1 MKTHKLISTVL
12 FAMNL
17 AMAQT
22 PEEAVTF
29 LENETGVGIK
39 AQAMGNAFTA
49 VADDYSASYWNPAG
63 LTQLKAHELSGDL
76 YHLKFSNQATFEG
89 STMNDDRTFTK
100 WSSIG
105 FAYKF
110 PTTQGSFV
118 MSFGYNR
125 FKDYDSFL
133 NFSGYSLLSNGLE
146 FELEDPEGVFQ
157 YYPFDKNVNQTEEIY
172 QDGNLSAWTLAGGV
186 ELSPRF
192 ALGLTVNFYSG
203 KSRYL
208 FDFYQDDVN
217 NFYNQYP
224 ANYDSYELH
233 NRIDSEFAGWGVKIG
248 GLFHINKSFRLGL
261 TLDLPTSLEVSERY
275 SANDILYFDDAY
287 SSEYDLGSGEWVYL
301 VNYPYKVSGGIA
313 FDMNTL
319 LVAGS
324 FEYRDWSQVEFDV
337 PDEFEVNEDYDAL
350 LSENQF
356 FSEQFRPV
364 LSYAAGAEFRLPG
377 TGLKLRGGY
386 RYVPSPFID
395 NDEKLKR
402 QFYSA
407 GVGFDIDNQATINF
421 GYTIGK
427 WRHSSFDSY
436 TPGGTYEIV
445 KSERFTA
452 GITYRM

>member
-1 MKTHKLISTVL
+1 MKTIKLILVVL
-12 FAMNL
+12 LAINL
-17 AMAQT
+17 VIAQT

-29 LENETGVGIK
+29 FENETGIGVK

-63 LTQLKAHELSGDL
+63 LTQLKAHELSGDF

-89 STMNDDRTFTK
+89 NTMNEDRTFTK
-100 WSSIG
+100 WSSVG

-118 MSFGYNR
+118 LSFGYNR

-133 NFSGYSLLSNGLE
+133 NFSGYTMLSNGLE
-146 FELEDPEGVFQ
+146 FELEDPEGEFQ
-157 YYPFDKNVNQTEEIY
+157 YYPFDKNVMQTEEIY

-208 FDFYQDDVN
+208 FDFYQDDVDDY
-217 NFYNQYP
+217 YNLYP
-224 ANYDSYELH
+224 ANYNSYELH
-233 NRIDSEFAGWGVKIG
+233 QKIDSRFAGWGVKLG
-248 GLFHINKSFRLGL
+248 GLFHLNESFRLGL
-261 TLDLPTSLEVSERY
+261 TVDFPTSLEVSERY

-319 LVAGS
+319 MVAGS

-350 LSENQF
+350 LSDNQF

-364 LSYAAGAEFRLPG
+364 LSYAAGAEFRISG
-377 TGLKLRGGY
+377 TGLKLRAGY

-402 QFYSA
+402 QYYSA
-407 GVGFDIDNQATINF
+407 GFGFDIDEQATINF

-427 WRHSSFDSY
+427 WRHSSLDSY
-436 TPGGTYEIV
+436 TPGGTFEVV

>member
-1 MKTHKLISTVL
+1 
-12 FAMNL
+12 
-17 AMAQT
+17 MAQT

-29 LENETGVGIK
+29 LENESGIGVK

-89 STMNDDRTFTK
+89 FTKNDDRTFTK

-133 NFSGYSLLSNGLE
+133 NFSGYTMLSNGLE
-146 FELEDPEGVFQ
+146 FELEDPEGEFQ
-157 YYPFDKNVNQTEEIY
+157 YYPFDKNVMQTEEIY

-208 FDFYQDDVN
+208 FDFYQDDIDDL
-217 NFYNQYP
+217 YNQYP
-224 ANYDSYELH
+224 ANYTRYELH
-233 NRIDSEFAGWGVKIG
+233 QRIDSKFAGWGVKLG
-248 GLFHINKSFRLGL
+248 GLFHLNESFRLGL
-261 TLDLPTSLEVSERY
+261 AVDFPTSLEVSEKY
-275 SANDILYFDDAY
+275 SANDVLYFDDAY
-287 SSEYDLGSGEWVYL
+287 SSDYDLGSGEWVYL
-301 VNYPYKVSGGIA
+301 INYPYKVSGGIA

-324 FEYRDWSQVEFDV
+324 FEYRDWSQVQFDV
-337 PDEFEVNEDYDAL
+337 PDEFEVNDDYNSL
-350 LSENQF
+350 LNENQF
-356 FSEQFRPV
+356 FSEEFRPV
-364 LSYAAGAEFRLPG
+364 LSYAAGAEFRIPG

-386 RYVPSPFID
+386 RYIPSPFID
-395 NDEKLKR
+395 DDEKLKR
-402 QFYSA
+402 QYYTA
-407 GVGFDIDNQATINF
+407 GLGFDIDDQATINF
-421 GYTIGK
+421 GYSIGK

-436 TPGGTYEIV
+436 TPGGTYEVV

>member
-1 MKTHKLISTVL
+1 MIHSI
-12 FAMNL
+12 F
-17 AMAQT
+17 AQT

-29 LENETGVGIK
+29 WENETGIGVK

-63 LTQLKAHELSGDL
+63 LTQLKKHELQGDL
-76 YHLKFSNQATFEG
+76 YHLKLNNQATFEG
-89 STMNDDRTFTK
+89 STLEDNRSFTK
-100 WSSIG
+100 WSSLG

-125 FKDYDSFL
+125 FKDYDDFL
-133 NFSGYSLLSNGLE
+133 NFSGYSMLSNGLE
-146 FELEDPEGVFQ
+146 FELEDPEGEYQ
-157 YYPFDKNVNQTEEIY
+157 YYPFDKDVMRTEEIY

-186 ELSPRF
+186 ELSERF

-208 FDFYQDDVN
+208 FDFYQDDIDDI
-217 NFYNQYP
+217 YNEYP

-233 NRIDSEFAGWGVKIG
+233 QKIDSKFGGWGVKVG
-248 GLFHINKSFRLGL
+248 GLFHLNESFRLGL
-261 TLDLPTSLEVSERY
+261 TVDLPSSLEVSEVY
-275 SANDILYFDDAY
+275 SANDVLYFDDAY
-287 SSEYDLGSGEWVYL
+287 ASEYDLGSGEWFYL
-301 VNYPYKVSGGIA
+301 VKYPYKVSGGVA

-324 FEYRDWSQVEFDV
+324 FEYRDWSQVEFEIPDDV
-337 PDEFEVNEDYDAL
+337 EVNEDYNDL
-350 LSENQF
+350 MSENQY

-364 LSYAAGAEFRLPG
+364 LSYAAGAEFRIPG

-386 RYVPSPFID
+386 RYVPSPFLD
-395 NDEKLKR
+395 DDERLKR
-402 QFYSA
+402 KYYSA
-407 GVGFDIDNQATINF
+407 GVGFDIDDQATINF

-427 WRHSSFDSY
+427 WRHTSMDSY
-436 TPGGTYEIV
+436 TPGGTFEFV